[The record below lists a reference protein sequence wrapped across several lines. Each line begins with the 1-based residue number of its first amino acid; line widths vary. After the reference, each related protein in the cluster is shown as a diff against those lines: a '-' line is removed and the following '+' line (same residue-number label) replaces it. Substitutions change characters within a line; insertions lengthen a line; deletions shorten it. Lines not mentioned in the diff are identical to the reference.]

1 MSEEAQ
7 DQFNIKEGGIRLLT
21 LGEIKLAQSVFLST
35 IDYSKVWIHRESYL
49 PFNLQDKNTAMTPN
63 GEIYFRDLYFDDFSQ
78 TTDSLQHMFIH
89 EMSHVWQREKGMNV
103 IFRGLVSWMVSYRY
117 TLDGRLLSEYP
128 MEQQAQI
135 IADNFVL
142 QTFGYEIWSYLEN
155 KRYPDI
161 TLDGDTSESVIRE
174 GYKNALRGFPWWEV
188 TILLSLT
195 LCC

>member
-63 GEIYFRDLYFDDFSQ
+63 GEIYFRDLYFVISHRQ
-78 TTDSLQHMFIH
+78 PTVCSICSH

-142 QTFGYEIWSYLEN
+142 QTFGYEIWSHLEN

-174 GYKNALRGFPWWEV
+174 GYKNALRGFPW
-188 TILLSLT
+188 
-195 LCC
+195 

>member
-7 DQFNIKEGGIRLLT
+7 DQFNIKERGIRLLT

-78 TTDSLQHMFIH
+78 TTDSFQHLFIH

-103 IFRGLVSWMVSYRY
+103 IFRGLVSWMVSY
-117 TLDGRLLSEYP
+117 P
-128 MEQQAQI
+128 A
-135 IADNFVL
+135 
-142 QTFGYEIWSYLEN
+142 
-155 KRYPDI
+155 
-161 TLDGDTSESVIRE
+161 
-174 GYKNALRGFPWWEV
+174 
-188 TILLSLT
+188 
-195 LCC
+195 